1 MDAKWWPL
9 ECAHD
14 LLEVVL
20 NTCDDDITSR
30 HRSYDDRCVNDVA
43 YAGARTRHAD
53 GTGARL
59 IEIFDTAAAQ

>member
-1 MDAKWWPL
+1 MA
-9 ECAHD
+9 
-14 LLEVVL
+14 
-20 NTCDDDITSR
+20 CDDDITSR
-30 HRSYDDRCVNDVA
+30 HRSYGDRCVNDVA